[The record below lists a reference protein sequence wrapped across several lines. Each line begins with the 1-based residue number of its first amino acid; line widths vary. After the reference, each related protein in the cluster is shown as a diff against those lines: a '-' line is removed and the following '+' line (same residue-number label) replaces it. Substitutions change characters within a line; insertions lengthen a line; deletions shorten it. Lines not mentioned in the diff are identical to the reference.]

1 MDSELEYIMSLAND
15 GKYDEARKAVEA
27 LEISAARKATINM
40 QIWQMQRNAESAGY
54 DSERIPKFP
63 VISMILGFALLISTG
78 YLFKGSLQD
87 FFFVIGLIMVGA
99 IPAYYC
105 IKEKRLIDSVS
116 HKRDKEA
123 QMYAEEDA
131 DINFSRPLP
140 APHIVVMGISAGV
153 LFIIG
158 ILMTNLF
165 NGTAKVLAASIF
177 FLAGLILMYLC
188 CKKNGN
194 HNAAISFML
203 LCASTFLILI
213 YSLFSL
219 ITTDFDTFSRL
230 VFLLPSSIILLF
242 FPMLFRLLKRFQC
255 TEAIEAEC
263 IDILCISGGY
273 GRGSRRPRYHAIWKY
288 SYNGTG
294 YIHKDMASYKSP
306 IYGERTELRIDPNAP
321 HNIYR
326 GKSPIISTYFIV
338 VGLFIA
344 VYALEPLIEKLP
356 H

>member
-27 LEISAARKATINM
+27 LDVSATHKATLNM
-40 QIWQMQRNAESAGY
+40 QIWQMQHNAETAGY
-54 DSERIPKFP
+54 DPERIPKFP
-63 VISMILGFALLISTG
+63 VISMILGFVLLISTG
-78 YLFKGSLQD
+78 YLFKGTLQD
-87 FFFVIGLIMVGA
+87 FLFVIGLIMIGA

-105 IKEKRLIDSVS
+105 IKEKRLIDNVT

-177 FLAGLILMYLC
+177 FLTGFVLMYLC
-188 CKKNGN
+188 CKKNRN
-194 HNAAISFML
+194 HNAAVSFML
-203 LCASTFLILI
+203 LCASTFLILV

-219 ITTDFDTFSRL
+219 TTIDSDTFSRL

-242 FPMLFRLLKRFQC
+242 FPVLFRLIKRFQC

-263 IDILCISGGY
+263 IDILVISGRY
-273 GRGSRRPRYHAIWKY
+273 GRGSRRPHYHAVWKY
-288 SYNGTG
+288 SYNGTV

-306 IYGERTELRIDPNAP
+306 YYGEHIELLIDPRDP
-321 HNIYR
+321 HNTYR
-326 GKSPIISTYFIV
+326 KKAPITSVLYIAS
-338 VGLFIA
+338 GLFIA
-344 VYALEPLIEKLP
+344 LYALEPLIDKLP